1 MVIWRLRKGYFNILS
16 LMRDTNL
23 KMSVFTWTSKGCGP
37 PSAKET
43 LQMRQ
48 YLKERKMNISIC
60 FFCYLLLMQGSSCM
74 IKCLV
79 FFSNHTHRSCL
90 GSACILG
97 GSAKGS
103 PGFSAYFRSCKWGSF
118 HPRMHKQ
125 LFPEAHTSVCNSCLW
140 NSSIHCVY

>member
-48 YLKERKMNISIC
+48 YLKERKKDEHINL
-60 FFCYLLLMQGSSCM
+60 FLLLLATHARQQLYDKMPVFSQITLTDSVWDQ
-74 IKCLV
+74 LV
-79 FFSNHTHRSCL
+79 F
-90 GSACILG
+90 
-97 GSAKGS
+97 
-103 PGFSAYFRSCKWGSF
+103 
-118 HPRMHKQ
+118 
-125 LFPEAHTSVCNSCLW
+125 
-140 NSSIHCVY
+140 